1 MNVQESKKLTLET
14 VSKHFKEWR
23 NKKKQGE
30 RIPQQLWS
38 ESIAL
43 LSDHSVNRIARTLRL
58 CPNDIK
64 KHRDALTVQ
73 GNITTPGSPAMTF
86 IEIDQPLV
94 GTVAAQT
101 ALMELERPD
110 GLRLRIQPAN
120 GADML
125 ALAARFMEV

>member
-1 MNVQESKKLTLET
+1 MKVLESRKLTLET
-14 VSKHFKEWR
+14 VSKHFREWR
-23 NKKKQGE
+23 RKKKKGE

-43 LSDHSVNRIARTLRL
+43 LSDYSLTQIARTLRL

-64 KHRDALTVQ
+64 KHRDALTAQ
-73 GNITTPGSPAMTF
+73 GSTTTPGSPTMTF

-94 GTVAAQT
+94 RVAAAQT

-110 GLRLRIQPAN
+110 GLRLRIQPAT
-120 GADML
+120 GADVL

>member
-23 NKKKQGE
+23 SKKKKGE

-64 KHRDALTVQ
+64 KHRDVLTAQ
-73 GNITTPGSPAMTF
+73 ASTTTPGSPAMRF

-120 GADML
+120 GADVL
-125 ALAARFMEV
+125 ALAVRFMEV

>member
-14 VSKHFKEWR
+14 VSKHFKQWR

-64 KHRDALTVQ
+64 KHRDALTAQ
-73 GNITTPGSPAMTF
+73 GDTTTSGSPAMRF
-86 IEIDQPLV
+86 IEIDQPFA
-94 GTVAAQT
+94 GTAAQT
-101 ALMELERPD
+101 PLMELERPD

-120 GADML
+120 GAEVL
-125 ALAARFMEV
+125 VLAARFMEV

>member
-1 MNVQESKKLTLET
+1 MRWTVPGSTTTL
-14 VSKHFKEWR
+14 
-23 NKKKQGE
+23 
-30 RIPQQLWS
+30 
-38 ESIAL
+38 
-43 LSDHSVNRIARTLRL
+43 
-58 CPNDIK
+58 
-64 KHRDALTVQ
+64 
-73 GNITTPGSPAMTF
+73 GSPAMTF

-125 ALAARFMEV
+125 ALAARFMAV

>member
-23 NKKKQGE
+23 SKKKKGE

-43 LSDHSVNRIARTLRL
+43 LSDHSLNRIARTLRL

-64 KHRDALTVQ
+64 KHRDALTAQ
-73 GNITTPGSPAMTF
+73 GGTKTPGSPAMTF
-86 IEIDQPLV
+86 IEINQPCA
-94 GTVAAQT
+94 GTARQT
-101 ALMELERPD
+101 ALVELERPD

-120 GADML
+120 GADVL

>member
-1 MNVQESKKLTLET
+1 MKVLESKKFTLET
-14 VSKHFKEWR
+14 VSKHFEEWR
-23 NKKKQGE
+23 SKKKKGE

-38 ESIAL
+38 ESITL
-43 LSDHSVNRIARTLRL
+43 LSDHSLNRIARTLRL

-64 KHRDALTVQ
+64 KHRDALTAQ
-73 GNITTPGSPAMTF
+73 GGTTTPDSPAMTF

-94 GTVAAQT
+94 GATAAHT
-101 ALMELERPD
+101 PLMELERPD

-120 GADML
+120 GADVL